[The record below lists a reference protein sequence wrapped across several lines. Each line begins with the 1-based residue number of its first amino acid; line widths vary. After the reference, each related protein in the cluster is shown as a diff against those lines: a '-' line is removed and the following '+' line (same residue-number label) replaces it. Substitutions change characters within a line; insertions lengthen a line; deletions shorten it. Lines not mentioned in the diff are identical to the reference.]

1 MFGYD
6 VGMEMFIT
14 RLVVCPPSRSIRS
27 STYLLVVGI
36 FLGLWGTLAITSRK
50 SNPSQLPPSPGPAS
64 KPNMRDSVGQVTT
77 TFGDAEGSFALHF
90 SGSPRTDSE

>member
-1 MFGYD
+1 MFRYD

-36 FLGLWGTLAITSRK
+36 LLGLWGTLAITSRK
-50 SNPSQLPPSPGPAS
+50 SNPSQLPPSPGPGGGH
-64 KPNMRDSVGQVTT
+64 PVVGNL
-77 TFGDAEGSFALHF
+77 FALTT
-90 SGSPRTDSE
+90 GKVWLLYN